1 MSVVE
6 EGGAIVYRTNPAVV
20 ALKMMTCV
28 NNGVTLPT
36 IAGIMLTCA
45 YRQKKKDLKFG
56 SWRMGASI
64 PLPLACKASAL
75 PFELIPH

>member
-28 NNGVTLPT
+28 NNGVTLHT

-45 YRQKKKDLKFG
+45 Y
-56 SWRMGASI
+56 I
-64 PLPLACKASAL
+64 
-75 PFELIPH
+75 